1 LERVR
6 PLVLLAVVSLVA
18 RASAAGQLAIT
29 QPTEKLLLLPLPASA
44 ADSAASIQL
53 MDAARDRLSQLA
65 RYKALIIPKPKICEA
80 LTASGFPCDALLEDQ
95 QVGQLARV
103 LGVNSYDIGT
113 LVRGADGYR
122 ANIRIISGSSGFT
135 SVFTIRGSTPPA
147 AAESLAQHLNT
158 VIRAGEYVR
167 DCADKRGKNN
177 LQGALD
183 AAQKALA
190 IDPNFPSAWLCIS
203 TVYEVKRLGPD
214 SIVAAAQRALKGD
227 SMNANAWHRIAD
239 ALQQKGDTLKWL
251 DALMNEVRVEPDN
264 RGQTLGVAN
273 QLFLRKQYLKAI
285 GVLDIGLR
293 RNPADQQLKDMKRRV
308 CIEGEQWRCVIDLL
322 AQDVKDDTTKLAD
335 STELKLAIGAA
346 QALPDTQQ
354 LLFWT
359 KAAVTHYSKSQAFWN
374 TRGSAFDLAGLP
386 DSALAAY
393 KKVVEMAPGDARANL
408 LVATTMLNRL
418 VYDTL
423 HAPRDTS
430 QLKLYKAAFADRV
443 DSVKPYLQ
451 PALAGSD
458 TALRINAAFQMIT
471 AGSKL
476 GQAAIYDRAYPWLD
490 QVLTIIAPKAPADSV
505 GPVQQLRVQGSFWF
519 GLSSTLSIGAPY
531 GLMIKD
537 KSCAEAKEMND
548 RLVRTRGAMTLG
560 ARIAPGVANQI
571 LGILTKYQDN
581 MPKVKEFL
589 KCKNF

>member
-1 LERVR
+1 MR

-53 MDAARDRLSQLA
+53 MDVARDRLSQLA

-80 LTASGFPCDALLEDQ
+80 LTASGFPCDALLEEQ

-113 LVRGADGYR
+113 LERGADGYR

-135 SVFTIRGSTPPA
+135 SVFTIRGSTAPA

-158 VIRAGEYVR
+158 VVRAGEYVR
-167 DCADKRGKNN
+167 DCADKRAKNN
-177 LQGALD
+177 LGGAMD
-183 AAQKALA
+183 AARKALE

-203 TVYEVKRLGPD
+203 TVYEVKHLGPD

-239 ALQQKGDTLKWL
+239 AYQQKGDSLKWL

-264 RGQTLGVAN
+264 RSQTLGVAN
-273 QLFLRKQYLKAI
+273 VLFQHKQYLKAI
-285 GVLDIGLR
+285 AVLDVGLR
-293 RNPADQQLKDMKRRV
+293 RNPADPSLKDLKRRI

-335 STELKLAIGAA
+335 STELKLGIGAA

-359 KAAVTHYSKSQAFWN
+359 KAATTHYPKSQAFWN
-374 TRGSAFDLAGLP
+374 TRGSAFDLAGMP
-386 DSALAAY
+386 DSSLAAY
-393 KKVVEMAPGDARANL
+393 KKVVEMSPGDARANL
-408 LVATTMLNRL
+408 LVATVMLNRL

-423 HAPRDTS
+423 HKPSAGDTAR
-430 QLKLYKAAFADRV
+430 LRAYNNAFADRV

-476 GQAAIYDRAYPWLD
+476 GQAGIYDRAYPWLD
-490 QVLTIIAPKAPADSV
+490 QVLTIIAPKTPADTI
-505 GPVQQLRVQGSFWF
+505 GPLQQLRVQASFWY
-519 GLSSTLSIGAPY
+519 GLSSTLSIGPAY
-531 GLMIKD
+531 TIMVKD
-537 KSCAEAKEMND
+537 KNCGEAKDIND
-548 RLVRTRGAMTLG
+548 RLVRTRAAMTLG

-571 LGILTKYQDN
+571 GGFLAKYMDN
-581 MPKVKEFL
+581 MPKVKGFL